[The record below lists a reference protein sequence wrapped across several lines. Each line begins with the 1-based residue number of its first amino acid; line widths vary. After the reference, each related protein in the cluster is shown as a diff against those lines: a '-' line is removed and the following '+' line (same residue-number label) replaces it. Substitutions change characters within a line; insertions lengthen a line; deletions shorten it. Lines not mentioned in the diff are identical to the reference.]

1 MSSTL
6 DLFTELCAIPSP
18 PGNERAVTDRV
29 AAELRSL
36 GIEVEEDDAGAR
48 IDSNAGN
55 LLVPAARPDGRRN
68 ADLPLRAPRH
78 RAAAGRARARRH
90 GRSRP

>member
-29 AAELRSL
+29 AAELRTL

-55 LLVPAARPDGRRN
+55 LLCRLPGPDGRRY

-78 RAAAGRARARRH
+78 RAATGRPRARRH
-90 GRSRP
+90 GRGRP